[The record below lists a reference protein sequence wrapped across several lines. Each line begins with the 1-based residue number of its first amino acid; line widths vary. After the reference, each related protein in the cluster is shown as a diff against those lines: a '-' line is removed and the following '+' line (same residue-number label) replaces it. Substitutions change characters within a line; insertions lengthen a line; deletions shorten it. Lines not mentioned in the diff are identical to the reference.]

1 MANPGTELAVQNI
14 ELETFVTKIADL
26 QQHFNKLQTRLD
38 RDGNKKQCS
47 NQTARGGVQRAPF
60 WVPTRVQGGAGI
72 QQFAAD
78 SAGTVASW
86 PRGTASQFVSFAA
99 SPVRLINVC
108 EISNLSVEATS
119 DKETGLVRYDREE
132 MEKTL
137 LTFENGR
144 EAVLNSDGTG
154 TIDVIQSTSVV
165 SSNSGTGAQTSY
177 ISGLPNAPRFV
188 DQQVL
193 QFVPAGGGTPRGG
206 AGATATISYVDPVA
220 LTLWFSTAL
229 PSGIIATDLVVI
241 LGATGSA
248 GSSIYGKNYW
258 INNSATGTRAG
269 VNIALYPGRFQTPVI
284 NFGGSGSL
292 VNSTAQRVE
301 SIRMRALG
309 DDYDANEKS
318 FWLTNAVQGVALAD
332 EFYNAGYTRLDE
344 GGNKEVPDVARRN
357 MQPTWGGREVVYSS
371 TADQTRMDLFV
382 PEDWWKGELFETRL
396 HNWTPGVTVAPVPT
410 NDGTGATTYF
420 DSTQFAYEC
429 GENWICSNSKR
440 QFSLQGL
447 PVVANS

>member
-1 MANPGTELAVQNI
+1 MALGTELAVQNI
-14 ELETFVTKIADL
+14 ELETFVDKIAEL

-38 RDGNKKQCS
+38 RDGNKKKVS

-60 WVPTRVQGGAGI
+60 WVDTQVQGGAGI

-78 SAGTVASW
+78 TATTVASW
-86 PRGTASQFVSFAA
+86 PRGTAPQFVSFAA

-108 EISNLSVEATS
+108 EISNLAVEATS
-119 DKETGLVRYDREE
+119 DKETGLVRYDRKA
-132 MEKTL
+132 MENTL
-137 LTFENGR
+137 LAFENGR
-144 EAVLNSDGTG
+144 EALLNSDGTG
-154 TIDVIQSTSVV
+154 TIDVIPSTATI

-188 DQQVL
+188 DQQVV
-193 QFVPAGGGTPRGG
+193 QFISAGGTNRG
-206 AGATATISYVDPVA
+206 TATISYVDPVA
-220 LTLWFSTAL
+220 LTLWFSTVL
-229 PSGIIATDLVVI
+229 PSTGGATQATDLIVVQ
-241 LGATGSA
+241 GAAGTA

-269 VNIALYPGRFQTPVI
+269 VTISNYPSRFQTPII
-284 NFGGSGSL
+284 NFGGSGSI

-309 DDYDANEKS
+309 DEYDANEKS
-318 FWLTNAVQGVALAD
+318 FWYTNPVQGVALAD

-357 MQPTWGGREVVYSS
+357 MQPTWAGREVVYSS
-371 TADQTRMDLFV
+371 TADANRMDLFV

-410 NDGTGATTYF
+410 NDGTGTTTYF

-429 GENWICSNSKR
+429 GENWICANSKR
-440 QFSLQGL
+440 QFSIQGL
-447 PVVANS
+447 PVPANS

>member
-1 MANPGTELAVQNI
+1 MALGTELAVQNI
-14 ELETFVTKIADL
+14 ELETFVDKIAEL

-38 RDGNKKQCS
+38 RDGNKKKVS

-60 WVPTRVQGGAGI
+60 WVDTQVQGGAGI

-78 SAGTVASW
+78 TATTVASW
-86 PRGTASQFVSFAA
+86 PRGTAPQFVSFAA

-108 EISNLSVEATS
+108 EISNLAVEATS
-119 DKETGLVRYDREE
+119 DKETGLVRYDRKA
-132 MEKTL
+132 MENTL
-137 LTFENGR
+137 LAFENGR
-144 EAVLNSDGTG
+144 EALLNSDGTG
-154 TIDVIQSTSVV
+154 TIDVIPSTATI

-188 DQQVL
+188 DQQVV
-193 QFVPAGGGTPRGG
+193 QFISAGGTNRG
-206 AGATATISYVDPVA
+206 TATISYVDPVA
-220 LTLWFSTAL
+220 LTLWFSTVL
-229 PSGIIATDLVVI
+229 PSTGGATQATDLIVVQ
-241 LGATGSA
+241 GAAGTA
-248 GSSIYGKNYW
+248 GSSIYGKNTW

-269 VNIALYPGRFQTPVI
+269 VTISNYPGRFQTPII
-284 NFGGSGSL
+284 NFGGSGSV

-309 DDYDANEKS
+309 DEYDANEKS
-318 FWLTNAVQGVALAD
+318 FWYTNPVQGVALAD

-357 MQPTWGGREVVYSS
+357 MQPTWAGREVVYSS
-371 TADQTRMDLFV
+371 TADANRMDLFV

-410 NDGTGATTYF
+410 NDGTGTTTYF
-420 DSTQFAYEC
+420 DSTMFAYEC
-429 GENWICSNSKR
+429 GENWICANSKR
-440 QFSLQGL
+440 QFSIQGL
-447 PVVANS
+447 PVPANS

>member
-1 MANPGTELAVQNI
+1 MALGTELAVQNI

-38 RDGNKKQCS
+38 RDGNKKKVS
-47 NQTARGGVQRAPF
+47 NQTARGGQQRAPF

-78 SAGTVASW
+78 TSTTVASW

-108 EISNLSVEATS
+108 EISNLAVEATS
-119 DKETGLVRYDREE
+119 DKETGLVKYDREE

-137 LTFENGR
+137 LSFENGR
-144 EAVLNSDGTG
+144 ESLLNSDGTG
-154 TIDVIQSTSVV
+154 TIDVIPSTATI
-165 SSNSGTGAQTSY
+165 SSGSGGGGNGSATYSY
-177 ISGLPNAPRFV
+177 ISGLPNAARFV
-188 DQQVL
+188 DQQTIQVI
-193 QFVPAGGGTPRGG
+193 QANGTPRVG
-206 AGATATISYVDPVA
+206 TPTISYIDPVA
-220 LTLWFSTAL
+220 LTLWFSTVL
-229 PSGIIATDLVVI
+229 PTSTQATDLLVV
-241 LGATGSA
+241 LGAAGTA

-258 INNSATGTRAG
+258 INNSSIGTRAG
-269 VNIALYPGRFQTPVI
+269 VIISNYPGRFQTPII

-309 DDYDANEKS
+309 DEYDANEKS
-318 FWLTNAVQGVALAD
+318 FWYTNPVQGVALAD
-332 EFYNAGYTRLDE
+332 EFYNAGHTRLDE

-357 MQPTWGGREVVYSS
+357 MQPTWAGREVVYSS
-371 TADQTRMDLFV
+371 TADNSRMDLFV

-410 NDGTGATTYF
+410 NDGTGTTTYF
-420 DSTQFAYEC
+420 DSTMFAYEC
-429 GENWICSNSKR
+429 GENYICANSKK

-447 PVVANS
+447 PVPANS

>member
-1 MANPGTELAVQNI
+1 MALGTELAVQNI
-14 ELETFVTKIADL
+14 ELETFVSKIADL

-38 RDGNKKQCS
+38 RDGNKKQVS

-78 SAGTVASW
+78 TSTTVASW

-137 LTFENGR
+137 LAFENGR
-144 EAVLNSDGTG
+144 EALLNSDGTG
-154 TIDVIQSTSVV
+154 TIDVIPSTATI
-165 SSNSGTGAQTSY
+165 SSNSGSGAQTSF

-188 DQQVL
+188 DQQVV
-193 QFVPAGGGTPRGG
+193 QFIS
-206 AGATATISYVDPVA
+206 AGATNRGTATISYVDPVA
-220 LTLWFSTAL
+220 LTLWFSTVL
-229 PSGIIATDLVVI
+229 PSSGGAVAATDLIVVQ
-241 LGATGSA
+241 GAAGTA

-269 VNIALYPGRFQTPVI
+269 VTISNYPGRFQTPII

-318 FWLTNAVQGVALAD
+318 FWYTNPVQGVALAD
-332 EFYNAGYTRLDE
+332 EFYNAGYTRLDQ

-429 GENWICSNSKR
+429 GENWICANSKR
-440 QFSLQGL
+440 QFSIQGL
-447 PVVANS
+447 PVAPNS

>member
-38 RDGNKKQCS
+38 KDGNKKHCS
-47 NQTARGGVQRAPF
+47 NLTARGGVQRAPF

-78 SAGTVASW
+78 TTGTVASW

-99 SPVRLINVC
+99 QPVRLINVC

-137 LTFENGR
+137 LAFENGR
-144 EAVLNSDGTG
+144 EALLNSDGTG
-154 TIDVIQSTSVV
+154 TIDVIPSTAII
-165 SSNSGTGAQTSY
+165 SSNSGTGAQTSF
-177 ISGLPNAPRFV
+177 ISGLPNASRFV
-188 DQQVL
+188 DQQTIQVI
-193 QFVPAGGGTPRGG
+193 QANGTARSGTP
-206 AGATATISYVDPVA
+206 TISYVDPVA
-220 LTLWFSTAL
+220 LTLWFSTVL
-229 PSGIIATDLVVI
+229 PSGTAATDLLVVQ
-241 LGATGSA
+241 GAAGIA
-248 GSSIYGKNYW
+248 GSSVYGKNYW

-269 VNIALYPGRFQTPVI
+269 VTISNYPGRFQTPII

-318 FWLTNAVQGVALAD
+318 FWYTNYVQGVALAD
-332 EFYNAGYTRLDE
+332 EFYNAGYTRLDQ

-357 MQPTWGGREVVYSS
+357 MQPTWGGRDIVYSS
-371 TADQTRMDLFV
+371 TSDQTRMDLFV

-396 HNWTPGVTVAPVPT
+396 HNWTPGVTVAAVPT
-410 NDGTGATTYF
+410 NDGTGTTTYF
-420 DSTQFAYEC
+420 DSTMFAYEC
-429 GENWICSNSKR
+429 GENWICANSKR
-440 QFSLQGL
+440 QFSIQGL
-447 PVVANS
+447 PVPANS

>member
-1 MANPGTELAVQNI
+1 MALGTELAVQNI

-78 SAGTVASW
+78 TSTTVASW

-137 LTFENGR
+137 LAFENGR
-144 EAVLNSDGTG
+144 EAILNSDGTG
-154 TIDVIQSTSVV
+154 TIDVIPSTAVI
-165 SSNSGTGAQTSY
+165 SSSSGSGAQTSY

-188 DQQVL
+188 DQQSLTV
-193 QFVPAGGGTPRGG
+193 VEANGTPRTG
-206 AGATATISYVDPVA
+206 TPVISYVDPVA

-229 PSGIIATDLVVI
+229 PSGTAATDLLVV
-241 LGATGSA
+241 LGAAGTA

-269 VNIALYPGRFQTPVI
+269 VTISNYPGRFQTPII
-284 NFGGSGSL
+284 NFGGSGSI

-309 DDYDANEKS
+309 DDYDTNEKS
-318 FWLTNAVQGVALAD
+318 FWYTNPVQGVALAD

-410 NDGTGATTYF
+410 NDGLGTTTYF

-447 PVVANS
+447 AVPANS

>member
-1 MANPGTELAVQNI
+1 MVIMALGTELAVQNI

-78 SAGTVASW
+78 TTGTVASW

-137 LTFENGR
+137 LAFENGR
-144 EAVLNSDGTG
+144 EALLNSDGTG
-154 TIDVIQSTSVV
+154 TIDVIPSTATI
-165 SSNSGTGAQTSY
+165 SSNSGTGAQTSF

-188 DQQVL
+188 DQQVI
-193 QFVPAGGGTPRGG
+193 QDISAGGSVRGT
-206 AGATATISYVDPVA
+206 ANISYVDPVA

-229 PSGIIATDLVVI
+229 PGGIAATDLLVVQ
-241 LGATGSA
+241 GAAGTA

-269 VNIALYPGRFQTPVI
+269 VTISNYPGRFQTPII

-318 FWLTNAVQGVALAD
+318 FWYTNPVQGVALAD

-344 GGNKEVPDVARRN
+344 GGNKEIPDLARRN

-371 TADQTRMDLFV
+371 TADNSRMDLFV

-410 NDGTGATTYF
+410 NDGTGTTTYF
-420 DSTQFAYEC
+420 DSTQFAYEV
-429 GENWICSNSKR
+429 GEQWICANSKR
-440 QFSLQGL
+440 QFSIQGL
-447 PVVANS
+447 PVPANS

>member
-1 MANPGTELAVQNI
+1 MALGTELAVQNI

-38 RDGNKKQCS
+38 RDGNKKKVS
-47 NQTARGGVQRAPF
+47 NQTARGGQQRAPF

-78 SAGTVASW
+78 TSTAVASW

-119 DKETGLVRYDREE
+119 DKETGLVKYDREE

-137 LTFENGR
+137 LSFENGR
-144 EAVLNSDGTG
+144 EALLNSDGTG
-154 TIDVIQSTSVV
+154 TIDVIPSTATI
-165 SSNSGTGAQTSY
+165 SSGSGNGAQTSY
-177 ISGLPNAPRFV
+177 ISGLPNASRFV
-188 DQQVL
+188 DQQVV
-193 QFVPAGGGTPRGG
+193 QFISAAGVNRG
-206 AGATATISYVDPVA
+206 TATISYVDPVA
-220 LTLWFSTAL
+220 LTLWFSTLL
-229 PSGIIATDLVVI
+229 PSSGGSTVVTDLIVVQ
-241 LGATGSA
+241 GAAGSA
-248 GSSIYGKNYW
+248 GSSIYAKNYW

-269 VNIALYPGRFQTPVI
+269 VTISNYPGRFQTPII

-309 DDYDANEKS
+309 DEYDANEKS
-318 FWLTNAVQGVALAD
+318 FWYTNPVQGVALAD

-357 MQPTWGGREVVYSS
+357 MQPTWAGREVVYSS
-371 TADQTRMDLFV
+371 TADNSRMDLFV

-410 NDGTGATTYF
+410 NDGYGTTTYF

-429 GENWICSNSKR
+429 GENWICANSKR
-440 QFSLQGL
+440 QFSIQGL
-447 PVVANS
+447 PVPANS

>member
-1 MANPGTELAVQNI
+1 MALGTELAVQNI
-14 ELETFVTKIADL
+14 ELETFVDKIAEL

-38 RDGNKKQCS
+38 RDGNKKKVS

-60 WVPTRVQGGAGI
+60 WVDTQVQGGAGI

-78 SAGTVASW
+78 TATTVASW
-86 PRGTASQFVSFAA
+86 PRGTAPQFVSFAA

-108 EISNLSVEATS
+108 EISNLAVEATS
-119 DKETGLVRYDREE
+119 DKETGLVRYDRKA
-132 MEKTL
+132 MENTL
-137 LTFENGR
+137 LAFENGR
-144 EAVLNSDGTG
+144 EALLNSDGTG
-154 TIDVIQSTSVV
+154 TIDVIPSTATI

-188 DQQVL
+188 DQQVV
-193 QFVPAGGGTPRGG
+193 QFISAGGTNRG
-206 AGATATISYVDPVA
+206 TATISYVDPVA
-220 LTLWFSTAL
+220 LTLWFSTVL
-229 PSGIIATDLVVI
+229 PSTGGATQATDLIVVQ
-241 LGATGSA
+241 GAAGTA

-269 VNIALYPGRFQTPVI
+269 VTISNYPSRFQTPII
-284 NFGGSGSL
+284 NFGGSGSV

-309 DDYDANEKS
+309 DEYDANEKS
-318 FWLTNAVQGVALAD
+318 FWYTNPVQGVALAD

-357 MQPTWGGREVVYSS
+357 MQPTWAGREVVYSS
-371 TADQTRMDLFV
+371 TADANRMDLFV

-410 NDGTGATTYF
+410 NDGTGTTTYF
-420 DSTQFAYEC
+420 DSTMFAYEC
-429 GENWICSNSKR
+429 GENWICANSKR
-440 QFSLQGL
+440 QFSIQGL
-447 PVVANS
+447 PVPANS

>member
-1 MANPGTELAVQNI
+1 MVIMALGTELAVQNI

-78 SAGTVASW
+78 TTGTVASW

-137 LTFENGR
+137 LAFENGR
-144 EAVLNSDGTG
+144 EALLNSDGTG
-154 TIDVIQSTSVV
+154 TIDVIPSTATI
-165 SSNSGTGAQTSY
+165 SSSSGTGAQTSF

-188 DQQVL
+188 DQQVI
-193 QFVPAGGGTPRGG
+193 QDISAGGSLRG
-206 AGATATISYVDPVA
+206 TATISYVDPVA

-229 PSGIIATDLVVI
+229 PGGIAATDLLVVQ
-241 LGATGSA
+241 GAAGTA

-269 VNIALYPGRFQTPVI
+269 VTISNYPGRFQTPII

-309 DDYDANEKS
+309 DDYDAKEKS
-318 FWLTNAVQGVALAD
+318 FWYTNPVQGVALAD

-344 GGNKEVPDVARRN
+344 GGNREIPDLARRN

-371 TADQTRMDLFV
+371 TADNSRMDLFV

-410 NDGTGATTYF
+410 NDGTGTTTYF
-420 DSTQFAYEC
+420 DSTMFAYEC
-429 GENWICSNSKR
+429 GEQYICANSKR
-440 QFSLQGL
+440 QFSIQGL
-447 PVVANS
+447 PVPANS